1 MFKFKTRL
9 GVHSKSLKNQID
21 MSRVP
26 VHIAVIMDGNGRW
39 AKKRGLPR
47 VAGHRAGVEA
57 IREIVKTSSALGVK
71 YLTLYSFSTENW
83 KRPKDE
89 VQALM
94 SLLVEY
100 LRNEVEELNANNV
113 IIRSIGAIE
122 YLPKICQDE
131 LKRAYERTKNNTG
144 LTLNLALNY
153 GGRDELRRAVKS
165 ISSKVLMGEIKVENI
180 DDKIIASE
188 LYTKGIP
195 DPDLMI
201 RPSGEMRI
209 SNFLLY
215 QLAYTELWFCNINWP
230 DFKAE
235 DLYRAIID
243 YQKRD
248 RRFGGIK

>member
-1 MFKFKTRL
+1 MFKWKN
-9 GVHSKSLKNQID
+9 KSGIHNKDLKNHIE

-47 VAGHRAGVEA
+47 AAGHKAGVEA
-57 IREIVKTSSALGVK
+57 IRDIVKTSSSIGVK

-113 IIRSIGAIE
+113 IVRSIGNTEA
-122 YLPKICQDE
+122 LPKLCQDE

-144 LTLNLALNY
+144 LSLNLALNY
-153 GGRDELRRAVKS
+153 GGRDDIKRAVKS
-165 ISSKVLMGEIKVENI
+165 ISSKVLKGEIKVEDI
-180 DDKIIASE
+180 DDKTISDE
-188 LYTKGIP
+188 LYTRGIP

-215 QLAYTELWFCNINWP
+215 QLAYSELWFCNINCQDFRP
-230 DFKAE
+230 D
-235 DLYRAIID
+235 DIYRAIID
-243 YQKRD
+243 YQNRD

>member
-1 MFKFKTRL
+1 MFK
-9 GVHSKSLKNQID
+9 LKIRKDIHNEELKKQID
-21 MSRVP
+21 MNRVP

-47 VAGHRAGVEA
+47 AAGHRAGVEA
-57 IREIVKTSSALGVK
+57 IRGIVKTSSSLGIK

-113 IIRSIGAIE
+113 IIRSIGATE
-122 YLPKICQDE
+122 SLPKLCQDE

-144 LTLNLALNY
+144 LSLNLALNY
-153 GGRDELRRAVKS
+153 GGRDDIKRAIKS
-165 ISSKVLMGEIKVENI
+165 ISSKVLKGQIKVDDI
-180 DDKIIASE
+180 DDKTIADE

-230 DFKAE
+230 DFKAD

-243 YQKRD
+243 YQNRD

>member
-1 MFKFKTRL
+1 MFKFKTKL
-9 GVHSKSLKNQID
+9 GVHKSILRDQID
-21 MSRVP
+21 MNRVP

-47 VAGHRAGVEA
+47 TAGHRAGVEA
-57 IREIVKTSSALGVK
+57 IREIVRTASSLGVK
-71 YLTLYSFSTENW
+71 HLTLYSFSTENW

-122 YLPKICQDE
+122 GLPKICQDE

-144 LTLNLALNY
+144 LSLNLALNY
-153 GGRDELRRAVKS
+153 GGRDEIKRAVKS
-165 ISSKVLMGEIKVENI
+165 ISAKVLKGEIKVDDI
-180 DDKIIASE
+180 DDKTIADE

-201 RPSGEMRI
+201 RPSGELRI

-230 DFKAE
+230 DFKAD

>member
-1 MFKFKTRL
+1 MFKFKTKL
-9 GVHSKSLKNQID
+9 GIHSKSLKSQID
-21 MSRVP
+21 MNRVP

-47 VAGHRAGVEA
+47 AAGHRAGVET
-57 IREIVKTSSALGVK
+57 IREIVKTSSALGIK
-71 YLTLYSFSTENW
+71 YLTLYAFSTENW

-100 LRNEVEELNANNV
+100 LRNEVEELNSNNV
-113 IIRSIGAIE
+113 IVRSIGAIE
-122 YLPKICQDE
+122 GLPKICQDE

-153 GGRDELRRAVKS
+153 GGRDEIKRAVKS
-165 ISSKVLMGEIKVENI
+165 ISSKVLKGEIKVDDI
-180 DDKIIASE
+180 DDKIIADE

-230 DFKAE
+230 DFKSE
-235 DLYRAIID
+235 DLYKAIID

-248 RRFGGIK
+248 RRFGGVK